1 MPRRDHH
8 PGPAIAKPS
17 AETSQLC
24 HKQMDGLT
32 GLRAVAALWVV
43 AFHVSVGPFVALHLD
58 RMLPPVRLGY
68 LGVDLF
74 FMLSGFVIWHVHA
87 RDFRRPAPAIFKRF
101 VLLRLARLY
110 PVYLFTLLLLTG
122 LLVLYR
128 YGGTALLN
136 PDDFRPGDFRLH
148 QLLADLAMVQT
159 WGLTDQLHWNYPAW
173 SISAEWFCYLFF
185 PLAALLFPW
194 LGRRGAAAAVAVLL
208 AALALIYFV
217 PFERSM
223 DQAVG
228 PPALARALI
237 EFLIGCLLRRIAE
250 VAPVERMRW
259 SGPFLVLAALVVG
272 ASALDGDL
280 AGFLPVVLFPVL
292 ILAASNRANLI
303 GRIAGSRPLVLIG
316 AASYSLYLMQAPVQK
331 GAQWLVQAV
340 DASTPVVTALAILG
354 YLAVLAGSTAL
365 VYRLVETP
373 ARRILRRRLA
383 RTSRP
388 PRQEPALQPAARGAG
403 GR

>member
-1 MPRRDHH
+1 MPRRDHR
-8 PGPAIAKPS
+8 PDPATSRIS
-17 AETSQLC
+17 AGTSQFC

-43 AFHVSVGPFVALHLD
+43 AFHISVGPFAALHLD
-58 RMLPPVRLGY
+58 RMLPPLRLGY

-87 RDFRRPAPAIFKRF
+87 RDFRRPAPAVFKRF

-110 PVYLFTLLLLTG
+110 PVYLFTLALLAGLLL
-122 LLVLYR
+122 LYR
-128 YGGTALLN
+128 YSAAPLS
-136 PDDFRPGDFRLH
+136 PDDFRPADFRLH
-148 QLLADLAMVQT
+148 QLFADLAMMQT
-159 WGLTDQLHWNYPAW
+159 WGLTHQLHWNYPAW

-185 PLAALLFPW
+185 PLAALLFPSF
-194 LGRRGAAAAVAVLL
+194 GRRGAVAAVAMLL
-208 AALALIYFV
+208 AALALVYFL
-217 PFERSM
+217 PFGRSM

-250 VAPVERMRW
+250 VAPMERVPW
-259 SGPFLVLAALVVG
+259 SASILALGALAAG

-280 AGFLPVVLFPVL
+280 AGFLPVVLFPAL

-316 AASYSLYLMQAPVQK
+316 TASYSLYLIQAPVQK
-331 GAQWLVQAV
+331 GAQWLAHTVGQGAPA
-340 DASTPVVTALAILG
+340 ASALAALG
-354 YLAVLAGSTAL
+354 YLALLAGSTAL

-373 ARRILRRRLA
+373 ARRVLRRRLA
-383 RTSRP
+383 PPARP
-388 PRQEPALQPAARGAG
+388 APQGPALQPAARSAG